1 MEIPERFEQG
11 LAPGA
16 SSVNIWCSGEWWI
29 ESFPLWAAGKG
40 PGLLSALR
48 RTPFPPQV
56 SRPGGAA
63 VRLGLT
69 FQPAP
74 KAWPAF
80 QKIKRRYLPVI

>member
-1 MEIPERFEQG
+1 MKLVKLEDFFLENKRVALGFSG
-11 LAPGA
+11 GVD
-16 SSVNIWCSGEWWI
+16 SS
-29 ESFPLWAAGKG
+29 FLLWAAMEGSG
-40 PGLLSALR
+40 QLSALR
-48 RTPFPPQV
+48 CTPFPPQV

-80 QKIKRRYLPVI
+80 QKIKWRYLPVI